1 MIRWT
6 PLRFI
11 PAALFV
17 SSILSA
23 LPISE
28 PTPVHVKPDS
38 AAPAFTVLKAG
49 SNTTLASPQPGGLP
63 IGWAAIELAGP
74 HEVYVQNKDITK
86 SLDVRPGAELR
97 QAPKADAPILT
108 LANAGE
114 TLDITGLHGRWT
126 QLKLARPLVGYIKV
140 ASATLPLA
148 STPRPVTSEV
158 AAAPAPLAPPPVRA
172 AAQGATPGEASTAV
186 SLGDTGGDAVPRIF
200 QGRFISTRSPFRPR
214 RPYDWALAD
223 ESGSRF
229 AYLDVSRLLQTEP
242 IENYAGRTVA
252 VLGAARALPGTKDF
266 VIVVESLQL
275 R

>member
-6 PLRFI
+6 SLRLVSI
-11 PAALFV
+11 ALAA
-17 SSILSA
+17 SSLLSA
-23 LPISE
+23 LPLTE

-38 AAPAFTVLKAG
+38 SAAAFTVLKAG
-49 SNTTLASPQPGGLP
+49 SDAALASPQPASLP
-63 IGWAAIELAGP
+63 LGWAAIELAGP

-97 QAPKADAPILT
+97 QAPKADAPVLT

-126 QLKLARPLVGYIKV
+126 QLKLARPLIGYIKIT
-140 ASATLPLA
+140 SAALPLA
-148 STPRPVTSEV
+148 STPRPASLEAT
-158 AAAPAPLAPPPVRA
+158 AAPAPLAPPPVRA
-172 AAQGATPGEASTAV
+172 AAQGAVAGDVSAPV
-186 SLGDTGGDAVPRIF
+186 SLGDSGGDAVPRIF

-214 RPYDWALAD
+214 RPFDWALAD

-242 IENYAGRTVA
+242 IENYTGRTVA
-252 VLGAARALPGTKDF
+252 VLGAARPVPGTKDF
-266 VIVVESLQL
+266 VILVESLQL